1 MDAIVNLIVGE
12 STTLDVYVF
21 VRLVVVMM
29 ALELFTMACG
39 LIGGMKK

>member
-1 MDAIVNLIVGE
+1 MDAIVNLIIGE

-29 ALELFTMACG
+29 ALELFFMC
-39 LIGGMKK
+39 

>member
-1 MDAIVNLIVGE
+1 MDAIVNLIIGE
-12 STTLDVYVF
+12 STSLDVYVF

-29 ALELFTMACG
+29 ALELFTMVCG

>member
-1 MDAIVNLIVGE
+1 MDAIVNLIIGE

-29 ALELFTMACG
+29 ALELFTMAFG
-39 LIGGMKK
+39 VVVWLAD

>member
-1 MDAIVNLIVGE
+1 MDAIVNLIIGE

-29 ALELFTMACG
+29 ALELFTMA
-39 LIGGMKK
+39 LLY